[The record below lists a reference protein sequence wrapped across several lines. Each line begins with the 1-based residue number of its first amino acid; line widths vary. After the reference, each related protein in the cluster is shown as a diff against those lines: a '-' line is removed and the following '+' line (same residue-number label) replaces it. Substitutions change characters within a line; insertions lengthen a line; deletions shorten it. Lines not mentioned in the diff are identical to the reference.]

1 MFGGDILF
9 WDQILILR
17 PNSNLWTKLCN
28 IQQNSTQSEMI
39 CFCTDPV
46 LCDGILGL
54 LRQGQGEGQG
64 EAPNSKKLC
73 FFNRCFECCALH
85 HVFEEF
91 ALESVSQS
99 PVGKLVSQPPWR
111 LQIQIQNTNTLQIL
125 RYITNE
131 NTNTITVC
139 LDVQITLE

>member
-1 MFGGDILF
+1 MFGGDTLF
-9 WDQILILR
+9 WDQILISR

-39 CFCTDPV
+39 CFCTDPA

-64 EAPNSKKLC
+64 EAPNSRKLC
-73 FFNRCFECCALH
+73 FFNGCFEFCALH
-85 HVFEEF
+85 HVFKEF

-111 LQIQIQNTNTLQIL
+111 LQIHYKYITNINTNTLFKLIVINFIRKGQHI
-125 RYITNE
+125 R
-131 NTNTITVC
+131 
-139 LDVQITLE
+139 D